1 MTMKKASFFAILIS
15 LWPGA
20 GLAQSIEDLVND
32 GKNTDNVTTQS
43 MGYDRKSYSPL
54 KQINKSNVKRLV
66 PIWSLSLMNDMGE
79 LSAPVI
85 YQDVMYAINGKWTFA
100 IDIHTGRQIW
110 RTPVEIEPG
119 VPRAQNAFTR
129 GAPTIY
135 DGKLFRVTIDSHLVA
150 LDMKT
155 GKQIWKQKFA
165 DWREGYYATGA
176 PIVANGVLISGM
188 AGGESTTRGFLDGW
202 DPETGRKLWRRYTI
216 PAPGEPGSETW
227 PANSDAWTRGG
238 GPTWRSGSYDPQ
250 LDLVYWGTGNAEPYD
265 PRPRE
270 GMDSLFTSSVLA
282 IRPKTGEIVCY
293 YQYTPND
300 VYDVDG
306 AEEHVL
312 ADMQVGGQPRKVM
325 IQANKNGFMFVLDR
339 TNCKLIAA
347 HPFVRVNWAT
357 HYDLAGGRPA
367 LTDIYQRFLA
377 GEEVEIWPQRGS
389 NAVPIAFNP
398 NTGLIY
404 TTSWNLP
411 RLQKLAPPKPQVL
424 GADSTGVVSRPPTI
438 KPGDVLGHFV
448 AINPLTG
455 EKKWEVP
462 LTDLPSS
469 AGTLVTDGGLV
480 FTGTMT
486 GEFVALD
493 AETGKTLWQFK
504 SGSSINSTAIT
515 YTHKGQQYV
524 SVASGLGGNVAKRF
538 AADKVPTGGA
548 MWTFALMPE

>member
-1 MTMKKASFFAILIS
+1 MKKASFFAILIS

-135 DGKLFRVTIDSHLVA
+135 DGKLFRVTFDSHLVA

-398 NTGLIY
+398 NTGFIY

-504 SGSSINSTAIT
+504 TGSSVNSTAIT

>member
-1 MTMKKASFFAILIS
+1 MKKASFFAILIS

-79 LSAPVI
+79 LAAPVI
-85 YQDVMYAINGKWTFA
+85 YQNVMYAINGKWTFA
-100 IDIHTGRQIW
+100 IDIDTGRQIW

-238 GPTWRSGSYDPQ
+238 GPTWRSGSYDAQ